1 MIFYLRRLMILG
13 LKRISS
19 AKDVT
24 DPVKVILAAA
34 FRIHTS
40 RIKNV
45 KERAK
50 AQGAASSS
58 IFPGKRDDVKD
69 STFPKNER
77 SYSAA
82 CSRKCEK
89 DLDCCLWDTCFSDK
103 ICGGFFKTNFPLGYP
118 LGQPIGWSNS
128 TEVDYWSQISIEQN
142 KAQWL
147 NIPSTPPEKRDDVKD
162 PTPSE
167 KPLVSVADSR
177 KTFIPTPDD
186 LPPDFRPIVI
196 WSPDRGKTC
205 EKDNDCCRWDT
216 CSKDKKCQGLLSDK
230 FPRGYPKSSTI
241 DFENSTEVEKWSKW
255 SLDANRI
262 EWQGFTP
269 PKKRDDVK
277 NPTSLEKPMEA
288 VKPKIKFEPL
298 PEEIPPDFKP
308 KARWSP
314 PCRKVC
320 ESDLDCCHSN
330 ICSKD
335 KKCEGL
341 FDEKFPRGYPFVP
354 IDYSND
360 TVVECWSKWSLDED
374 RIELEAF
381 DSGVRAGH

>member
-1 MIFYLRRLMILG
+1 MKLHLAFLSAFASLAVAAVADIAPPFTEEPGGVENATTLMIFYLRRLMILG
-13 LKRISS
+13 LKRI
-19 AKDVT
+19 T
-24 DPVKVILAAA
+24 VKKWSDFSI
-34 FRIHTS
+34 
-40 RIKNV
+40 
-45 KERAK
+45 ERAK

-69 STFPKNER
+69 STFPKNE
-77 SYSAA
+77 
-82 CSRKCEK
+82 
-89 DLDCCLWDTCFSDK
+89 
-103 ICGGFFKTNFPLGYP
+103 
-118 LGQPIGWSNS
+118 S

-298 PEEIPPDFKP
+298 PEEFHRILSRRLGGALAGKSV
-308 KARWSP
+308 KAILTAVIRIYAL
-314 PCRKVC
+314 RIK
-320 ESDLDCCHSN
+320 N
-330 ICSKD
+330 
-335 KKCEGL
+335 
-341 FDEKFPRGYPFVP
+341 
-354 IDYSND
+354 YSND